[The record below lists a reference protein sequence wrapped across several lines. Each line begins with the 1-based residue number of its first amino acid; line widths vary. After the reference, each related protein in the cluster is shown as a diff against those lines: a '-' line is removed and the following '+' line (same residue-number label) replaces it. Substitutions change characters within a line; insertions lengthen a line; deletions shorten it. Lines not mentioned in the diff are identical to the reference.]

1 LSHTQQVQFISASPP
16 STEYVIWNAGTGS
29 DGGSCHQ
36 DTAPT
41 SSRKQ
46 TKYKWCRL

>member
-16 STEYVIWNAGTGS
+16 GTEYVIWNAGRGS
-29 DGGSCHQ
+29 DGGSSHQ

-46 TKYKWCRL
+46 TKYK